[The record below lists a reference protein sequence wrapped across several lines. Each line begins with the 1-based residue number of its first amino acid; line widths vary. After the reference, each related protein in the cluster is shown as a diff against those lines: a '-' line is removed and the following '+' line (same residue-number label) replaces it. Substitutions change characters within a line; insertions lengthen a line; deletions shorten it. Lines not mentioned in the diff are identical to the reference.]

1 MNLLLNGCSFLDS
14 YYYAQHFTNLLG
26 ATTVNLAK
34 PGSSNRRI
42 IRTTVD
48 YLESTDV
55 DFVILGLTFYDRQ
68 EGPFLTMP
76 RPREGHWVS
85 YNSQG
90 FQATFVNLSD
100 FDSELEYKMTDD
112 YVKSRYRYD
121 IGEQYLEQL
130 YLDLRMFAGYMRDRG
145 TGFCVF
151 NTCDRHHW
159 QVDLGPEFVPF
170 DFIGNE
176 YLEQMG
182 SVPYEQDM
190 DLPKNARHHYRED
203 VKILVDYLIEYI
215 GTNNLL
221 PRYL

>member
-1 MNLLLNGCSFLDS
+1 MDS

-42 IRTTVD
+42 IRTTID
-48 YLESTDV
+48 YLESAPV
-55 DFVILGLTFYDRQ
+55 DFVVLGLTFYDRQ
-68 EGPFLTMP
+68 EGPFLTIP
-76 RPREGHWVS
+76 KNSVEGRWVS
-85 YNSQG
+85 YNNQG
-90 FQATFVNLSD
+90 FQATFISSSD
-100 FDSELEYKMTDD
+100 FDSTVEHKMTED

-130 YLDLRMFAGYMRDRG
+130 YLDLRMFAGYMRNRG

-159 QVDLGPEFVPF
+159 SVDLGPEFVPF
-170 DFIGNE
+170 DFVGNE

-182 SVPYEQDM
+182 SVPFEQDI
-190 DLPKNARHHYRED
+190 DLPQNARHHYRED
-203 VKILVDYLIEYI
+203 VKILVDYLIDYARR
-215 GTNNLL
+215 NQLL
-221 PRYL
+221 GSNI

>member
-1 MNLLLNGCSFLDS
+1 MNLLLNGCSFMDS
-14 YYYAQHFTNLLG
+14 YYYAQHFTNSFG

-34 PGSSNRRI
+34 AGSSNRRI
-42 IRTTVD
+42 IRTTVN
-48 YLESTDV
+48 YIESNPV

-68 EGPFLTMP
+68 EGPFLTIP
-76 RPREGHWVS
+76 KPREGRWAS

-100 FDSELEYKMTDD
+100 FDSSVEHKLTED

-130 YLDLRMFAGYMRDRG
+130 YLDLRLFAGYMRDRG

-151 NTCDRHHW
+151 NTCERHHW
-159 QVDLGPEFVPF
+159 NVNLGPEFVPF

-182 SVPYEQDM
+182 SVPYKEDIN
-190 DLPKNARHHYRED
+190 LPENARHHYGED

-215 GTNNLL
+215 GTNRLL
-221 PRYL
+221 TRHV